1 MSEDK
6 TQLFEDKLLEGYEY
20 DGITEYDNPCPKWL
34 MYIFYFTALLAV
46 FFTGYH
52 FGSSSKDEILET
64 YAIKLKE
71 AQTQT
76 LAQAQTSTQK
86 SEVSES
92 ELLAMLQDPDA
103 LAEGGEI
110 FGDQC
115 SLCHG
120 ENGEGMIGPNLIDN
134 YWLHGKGKIGD
145 IAVSIR
151 TGIPDK
157 GMAAWADRMSEEEI
171 LHIAAYIKSMQGTTV
186 ENAKAPDG
194 ELVEE

>member
-6 TQLFEDKLLEGYEY
+6 TQFYDDKIIEGYEY
-20 DGITEYDNPCPKWL
+20 DGITEYDNPCPAWL
-34 MYIFYFTALLAV
+34 MYIFYFTALLSI
-46 FFTGYH
+46 FFVGYH
-52 FGSSSKDEILET
+52 FGSNSKNEILEA

-76 LAQAQTSTQK
+76 QTSTQEP
-86 SEVSES
+86 EVNEN
-92 ELLAMLQDPDA
+92 ELLALLQDPNA

-110 FGDQC
+110 FSDQC

-157 GMAAWADRMSEEEI
+157 GMAAWADRMTEEEI
-171 LHIAAYIKSMQGTTV
+171 LHTAAYLKSQQGTTTD
-186 ENAKAPDG
+186 NAKEPQG

>member
-6 TQLFEDKLLEGYEY
+6 TQLYEDKVIEGYEY

-34 MYIFYFTALLAV
+34 MYIFYFTALLAI
-46 FFTGYH
+46 FITGYH
-52 FGSSSKDEILET
+52 FGSGSKDKILEA

-71 AQTQT
+71 AQTQ
-76 LAQAQTSTQK
+76 AQTQTTIQK
-86 SEVSES
+86 PEVSES
-92 ELLAMLQDPDA
+92 TLLALLQDPDA

-115 SLCHG
+115 ALCHG
-120 ENGEGMIGPNLIDN
+120 VVGEGVIGPNLIDN
-134 YWLHGKGKIGD
+134 YWLHGKGKISD

-151 TGIPDK
+151 SGIPDK
-157 GMAAWADRMSEEEI
+157 GMAAWTDRMSEEQI
-171 LHIAAYIKSMQGTTV
+171 LHTAAYIKSIQGTTT
-186 ENAKAPDG
+186 ENAKEPDG

>member
-6 TQLFEDKLLEGYEY
+6 TPFYEDKIIEGYEY
-20 DGITEYDNPCPKWL
+20 DGITEYDNPCPAWL
-34 MYIFYFTALLAV
+34 MYIFYFTALLSI
-46 FFTGYH
+46 FFVGYH
-52 FGSSSKDEILET
+52 FGSNSKNEILEA

-76 LAQAQTSTQK
+76 QTSTQEP
-86 SEVSES
+86 EVNEN
-92 ELLAMLQDPDA
+92 ELLALLQDPA
-103 LAEGGEI
+103 VLAEGGEI

-157 GMAAWADRMSEEEI
+157 GMAAWADRMTEEEI
-171 LHIAAYIKSMQGTTV
+171 LHTAAYLKSQQGTTTD
-186 ENAKAPDG
+186 NAKEPQG